1 MEGDG
6 ASPGGLPVEPFRL
19 PPVSAPLGLRDR
31 LLETAVEP
39 TGLEPFTRARDGG
52 VFEAEVDADFLLRCD
67 RRL

>member
-6 ASPGGLPVEPFRL
+6 AFPGGLPVEPLRL

-52 VFEAEVDADFLLRCD
+52 SFQTEVDADFLMWCD
-67 RRL
+67 G